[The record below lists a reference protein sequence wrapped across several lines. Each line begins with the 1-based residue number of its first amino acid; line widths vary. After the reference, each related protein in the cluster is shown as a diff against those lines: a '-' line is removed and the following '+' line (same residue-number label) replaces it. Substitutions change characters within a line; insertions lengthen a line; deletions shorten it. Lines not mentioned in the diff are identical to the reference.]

1 MTLHH
6 PANEKSALYLR
17 KSRLDIELE
26 KQGEQETLA
35 RHKKILL
42 ELAEKRGLNV
52 TDIYTEV
59 VSGESIAA
67 RPEMKRLLSD
77 IKKHK
82 YKNVVVME
90 IERLARGATKDQGEV
105 AEAFKMSNTFVVTP
119 AKTYDP
125 NNEFDE
131 EYFEF
136 SLYMSR
142 REYKT
147 ITRRMNM
154 GKLQSVKEGN
164 YIGSRRPYGYD
175 ILKRGKNDRTLT
187 PHETEAD
194 VVKLIFDLWVNERL
208 NAGQIARKLTALGI
222 RTQRGAIEWNRGV
235 INEML
240 RNKLYIGIIHWKKRP
255 LKSEMEGEKIIKT
268 RRLNLEGTVLEVKG
282 KHPALIDDET
292 FEAAQKLFVNV
303 APVHNTKLIK
313 NPFAGLLRCPKCNKV
328 MTLNHRTHKTSP
340 RIQHRGS
347 YVCKV
352 RSTKYEYVM
361 EAVVEALKG
370 KLNDFEIE
378 LKDCNTEKEVENY
391 KRLSALYATE
401 INKLETKKLKLF
413 DLFEEGIYTK
423 QDFVERKKL
432 VSDQLKIAY
441 EQAENLQPP
450 DEHEI
455 ENKITTFHTVINSLL
470 DENISGHTKNQLL
483 KDIIKVMY
491 YTYNNGVELDIHFK

>member
-1 MTLHH
+1 MT
-6 PANEKSALYLR
+6 ERSAIYLR
-17 KSRLDIELE
+17 KSRLDVELE
-26 KQGEQETLA
+26 KQGEQETLS

-52 TDIYTEV
+52 TDIYKEV
-59 VSGESIAA
+59 VSGESISA

-82 YKNVVVME
+82 FKNVVVME

-105 AEAFKMSNTFVVTP
+105 AEAFKMSNTFVITP

-147 ITRRMNM
+147 LTRRMNT
-154 GKLQSVKEGN
+154 GKIQSVKEGN
-164 YIGSRRPYGYD
+164 YLGSRRPYGYE

-187 PHETEAD
+187 PHPKEAD
-194 VVKLIFDLWVNERL
+194 VVKLIFEMWVDRRL
-208 NAGQIARKLTALGI
+208 NAGQIARELTAQGI
-222 RTQRGAIEWNRGV
+222 KTLRGAVEWNRGV

-240 RNKLYIGIIHWKKRP
+240 RNKLYIGKIHWYKRKLRQEMDGENIIKKRRVTVDG
-255 LKSEMEGEKIIKT
+255 SIMEID
-268 RRLNLEGTVLEVKG
+268 G
-282 KHPALIDDET
+282 KHPPLISMET

-303 APVHNTKLIK
+303 APVHDTKKIK
-313 NPFAGLLRCPKCNKV
+313 NPFAGILRCKKCDKV
-328 MTLNHRTHKTSP
+328 MTLNHFKHSAT

-347 YVCKV
+347 YVCRVK
-352 RSTKYEYVM
+352 STKYENVLQ
-361 EAVVEALKG
+361 AVIQTLKE
-370 KLNDFEIE
+370 KIADFEIE

-391 KRLSALYATE
+391 KRMSAQYAE
-401 INKLETKKLKLF
+401 KIKKLEAKKHTLF
-413 DLFEEGIYTK
+413 DLFEEGTYTK
-423 QDFVERKKL
+423 EEFVDRKKIL
-432 VSDQLKIAY
+432 SDQLAETY
-441 EQAENLQPP
+441 ELAENLEAP

-455 ENKITTFHTVINSLL
+455 ETRIATFYEVAETLKNEKI
-470 DENISGHTKNQLL
+470 EGHIKNQLL
-483 KDIIKVMY
+483 KDIISVIY
-491 YTYNNGVELDIHFK
+491 YSYGDGPELDIHFK

>member
-1 MTLHH
+1 MTLHQ
-6 PANEKSALYLR
+6 PVEKTALYLR
-17 KSRLDIELE
+17 KSRVDIELE
-26 KQGEQETLA
+26 KQGEAETLA

-52 TDIYTEV
+52 TDIYHEV

-67 RPEMKRLLSD
+67 RPEMQRLLAD
-77 IKKHK
+77 VRKHK

-105 AEAFKMSNTFVVTP
+105 AEAFKMSNTFVITP

-164 YIGSRRPYGYD
+164 YLGSRRPYGYE

-187 PHETEAD
+187 QHETEAD
-194 VVKLIFDLWVNERL
+194 VVKMIFDWWVNERL
-208 NAGQIARKLTALGI
+208 NAGQIARRLTALGI
-222 RTQRGAIEWNRGV
+222 KTLRGAVEWDRGV

-240 RNKLYIGIIHWKKRP
+240 RNKLYIGKIHWKKRP
-255 LKSEMEGEKIIKT
+255 RKAEMEGDTIAYK
-268 RRLNLEGTVLEVKG
+268 RRLNLEGTVMEVEG
-282 KHPALIDDET
+282 KHPALVDVET

-303 APVHNTKLIK
+303 APVHDTNVIK
-313 NPFAGLLRCPKCNKV
+313 NPFAGVLRCPNCGKAMC
-328 MTLNHRTHKTSP
+328 LNHRNNKP

-347 YVCKV
+347 YTCKV
-352 RSTKYEYVM
+352 HSCKYEYVI
-361 EAVVEALKG
+361 EAFVEAMKQ
-370 KLNDFEIE
+370 KITDFEIE
-378 LKDCNTEKEVENY
+378 LKDCNTEKEVETY
-391 KRLSALYATE
+391 KKMSKLYAAE
-401 INKLETKKLKLF
+401 IEKLETKKHRLF

-423 QDFVERKKL
+423 QEFVERKTL
-432 VSDQLKIAY
+432 LSEQLSAAY

-455 ENKITTFHTVINSLL
+455 ENRIVTFRNVL
-470 DENISGHTKNQLL
+470 DSFLDDSIPAHNKNQFIKGII
-483 KDIIKVMY
+483 KDIY
-491 YTYNNGVELDIHFK
+491 YAYNNGTVELDIHFK